1 MAMNIPRA
9 LSPRLLAPLRRTA
22 VPGPLAIP
30 SHKASLC
37 SVPANPATCP
47 DTLTALLKRNKAWAA
62 RTALQHPCLFPELA
76 DGQEPEI
83 LWIGCSDSRCPET
96 TLLDLRPGDVFVHRN
111 IANVLHPSDL
121 SSSAVIEYA
130 VRHLHVKHVVLC
142 GHTNCG
148 GVAAAMGDKSLG
160 ILDPWLLPL
169 RELREAHQ
177 DRLDSLPPNKAALT
191 LVELNVLAGVK
202 TLRRMNVVSE
212 AIRKGLKVYGLV
224 YDVGSGILQ
233 ELVSSKTDKMIKRQ
247 FTSESFKSDL

>member
-1 MAMNIPRA
+1 MLQEGS
-9 LSPRLLAPLRRTA
+9 LS
-22 VPGPLAIP
+22 
-30 SHKASLC
+30 
-37 SVPANPATCP
+37 SVQANPDVRP
-47 DTLTALLKRNKAWAA
+47 DTLTVLLKRNKAWAA
-62 RTALQHPCLFPELA
+62 RTALQNPCLFPDLA

-96 TLLDLRPGDVFVHRN
+96 TLLDLQPGDVFVHRN

-130 VRHLHVKHVVLC
+130 VRHLHVKHVVVC

-148 GVAAAMGDKSLG
+148 GVAAAMGNEPLG

-169 RELREAHQ
+169 RELRRTNQ
-177 DRLDSLPPNKAALT
+177 DKLASLPPNKAALK

-202 TLRRMNVVSE
+202 TLKRTNVVSD
-212 AIRKGLKVYGLV
+212 AMRKGLKVYGLV

-233 ELVSSKTDKMIKRQ
+233 ELVTGRADKVIKRH
-247 FTSESFKSDL
+247 FTSESFRSDY

>member
-1 MAMNIPRA
+1 MMATPVTA
-9 LSPRLLAPLRRTA
+9 STVSP
-22 VPGPLAIP
+22 V
-30 SHKASLC
+30 H
-37 SVPANPATCP
+37 ANPVTSP
-47 DTLTALLKRNKAWAA
+47 DALTTLLKRNKAWAA
-62 RTALQHPCLFPELA
+62 RTALQNPGLFPDLA

-96 TLLDLRPGDVFVHRN
+96 TLLDLQPGDVFVHRN

-121 SSSAVIEYA
+121 NSTAVIEYA
-130 VRHLHVKHVVLC
+130 IRHLHVKHVVVC

-148 GVAAAMGDKSLG
+148 GVAAAMGNQSLG

-177 DRLDSLPPNKAALT
+177 DKLDSIPPNKAALK

-202 TLRRMNVVSE
+202 TLKRTNVVSE
-212 AIRKGLKVYGLV
+212 GMRKGLKVYGLV

-233 ELVSSKTDKMIKRQ
+233 ELVTSRSDEVIKRQ
-247 FTSESFKSDL
+247 FTSESFKSEL